1 MAREPDA
8 VKMGQKCS
16 CHPPHSLPH
25 AANMVRKYINLRP
38 TLRIAAGFK
47 NNLVMAGIGSLAF
60 AALAPLPTLAEPGIT
75 LQDSFA
81 AGRYSHD
88 GSDGNHPWAALTAAG
103 NGIFYGTTS
112 NGAANNKGG
121 IFSFDSAT
129 GSITLQASFAA
140 DGSNGSYPNAAL
152 TAAGN
157 GLFYGTAV
165 AGGAGGRGAIFSF
178 DSATGSITLQGSF
191 AADGSNGANPFA
203 ALTAAGNG
211 LYYGTTQNGG
221 AGNKG
226 AIFAFDSVTGSI
238 TLKGS
243 FAADGSNGANP
254 EAELTAAG
262 NGLYYGTT
270 VRGGA
275 NNTGAIFAFDS
286 ATGSITLQN
295 SFAAGGS
302 NGAAPYAALT
312 PAANGLYYGTTEQGG
327 AGFSGVIFSFDPAT
341 GAITVQNSFDFDGSE
356 GAGPNAALIAAGNGL
371 FYGTTAAGGA
381 NFKGA
386 VFAFDSAT
394 GSISLQG
401 SFDGSNGE
409 APKAALTPAGNGL
422 YYGTTVFGG
431 AYNTGAIFAF
441 DSGVRDSNPV
451 PGPLPLM
458 GAGAAFGWSRRLRR
472 RIQPVRPVFPIGR

>member
-1 MAREPDA
+1 MR
-8 VKMGQKCS
+8 VN
-16 CHPPHSLPH
+16 LI
-25 AANMVRKYINLRP
+25 IN
-38 TLRIAAGFK
+38 AGFR
-47 NNLVMAGIGSLAF
+47 NNLVLAGIGSLAL
-60 AALAPLPTLAEPGIT
+60 AALAPLPTLAAPGIT
-75 LQDSFA
+75 LIDSFE
-81 AGRYSHD
+81 AGQY
-88 GSDGNHPWAALTAAG
+88 GSNGNHPWAALTAAG
-103 NGIFYGTTS
+103 NGIFYGTTTD
-112 NGAANNKGG
+112 GAANNKGG

-129 GSITLQASFAA
+129 GSITLLASFA
-140 DGSNGSYPNAAL
+140 GNESNGAYPQAAL

-157 GLFYGTAV
+157 GIYYGTTV
-165 AGGAGGRGAIFSF
+165 VGGAGGKGAIFAF

-226 AIFAFDSVTGSI
+226 AIFAFDSATGSI

-243 FAADGSNGANP
+243 FAADGSNGVGP
-254 EAELTAAG
+254 LSGLTSAG

-270 VRGGA
+270 YAGGA
-275 NNTGAIFAFDS
+275 NTYGAIYEFNP
-286 ATGSITLQN
+286 ATGSITLKH
-295 SFAAGGS
+295 SFAADGSEGGNPSAVLTAAS
-302 NGAAPYAALT
+302 NGIYYSTTTSGGPTY
-312 PAANGLYYGTTEQGG
+312 NGT
-327 AGFSGVIFSFDPAT
+327 IFAFDPAT
-341 GAITVQNSFDFDGSE
+341 GSITVYGFDGSN
-356 GAGPNAALIAAGNGL
+356 GGYPNGLVAAGNGL

-381 NFKGA
+381 NFNGT

-394 GSISLQG
+394 GSITLQG
-401 SFDGSNGE
+401 SFDGSNGG

-431 AYNTGAIFAF
+431 ANNTGAIFAF
-441 DSGVRDSNPV
+441 ESGVPDPNPV

-472 RIQPVRPVFPIGR
+472 RIQLVRPVFPIGR

>member
-16 CHPPHSLPH
+16 CHPPPPHSLPH
-25 AANMVRKYINLRP
+25 AANVVRKYINLRP

-191 AADGSNGANPFA
+191 AAD
-203 ALTAAGNG
+203 
-211 LYYGTTQNGG
+211 
-221 AGNKG
+221 
-226 AIFAFDSVTGSI
+226 
-238 TLKGS
+238 
-243 FAADGSNGANP
+243 
-254 EAELTAAG
+254 
-262 NGLYYGTT
+262 
-270 VRGGA
+270 
-275 NNTGAIFAFDS
+275 
-286 ATGSITLQN
+286 
-295 SFAAGGS
+295 GS